1 MTNEELK
8 KNKNKNNNYLYYEA
22 YLKIL
27 VKKDFVE
34 AEDNL
39 KIIFQW
45 NPWFQIRLV
54 ESKLKERVAKPFFC
68 LQ

>member
-39 KIIFQW
+39 KIIFQ
-45 NPWFQIRLV
+45 
-54 ESKLKERVAKPFFC
+54 
-68 LQ
+68 